1 MSTQP
6 YLREADDGT
15 FELVVPSGKG
25 RVHILPYCFH
35 TEEDAK
41 TWLSSR
47 KGRELIRKLSSRFQS
62 TYAMSAE
69 ALR

>member
-15 FELVVPSGKG
+15 FELVVPAGKG

-35 TEEDAK
+35 NEEDAM
-41 TWLSSR
+41 TWLTSR
-47 KGRELIRKLSSRFQS
+47 KGRELLRKLSSRFQS